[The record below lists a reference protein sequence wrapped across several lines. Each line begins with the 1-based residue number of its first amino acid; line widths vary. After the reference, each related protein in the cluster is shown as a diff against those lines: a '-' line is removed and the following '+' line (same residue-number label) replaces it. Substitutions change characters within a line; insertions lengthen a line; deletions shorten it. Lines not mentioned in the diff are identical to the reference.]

1 MRVLQKRYFVCIFK
15 IVHSSMNQT
24 SFIILSG
31 TILFVNIVFIAL
43 AFGINKNN
51 AVYLLAG
58 YNAMSKDSREKF
70 DIDGFLIFL
79 KKFFLQISIFSTLIF
94 FLLLILFEPVV
105 SIIGYTMSIILPM
118 PLMIHMGN
126 KFYSK

>member
-31 TILFVNIVFIAL
+31 TILFVNIVFITL

-51 AVYLLAG
+51 AVYLFAG

>member
-1 MRVLQKRYFVCIFK
+1 
-15 IVHSSMNQT
+15 MNQT
-24 SFIILSG
+24 SFIIILG
-31 TILFVNIVFIAL
+31 TILFVDIVFVAL

-51 AVYLLAG
+51 AKYLLAG
-58 YNAMSKDSREKF
+58 YNTMSKDDREKF
-70 DIDGFLIFL
+70 DIDDFLIFF
-79 KKFFLQISIFSTLIF
+79 KNFFLQISIYSTLIF
-94 FLLLILFEPVV
+94 ILLFILFDPVV

>member
-51 AVYLLAG
+51 AVYLFAG

-70 DIDGFLIFL
+70 DNDGYLIFL
-79 KKFFLQISIFSTLIF
+79 KNSFSNFLFFQ
-94 FLLLILFEPVV
+94 P
-105 SIIGYTMSIILPM
+105 
-118 PLMIHMGN
+118 
-126 KFYSK
+126 

>member
-1 MRVLQKRYFVCIFK
+1 MPVLQKRYFVCIFK

-24 SFIILSG
+24 SFIIILG
-31 TILFVNIVFIAL
+31 TILFVDIVFVAL

-51 AVYLLAG
+51 AKYLLAG
-58 YNAMSKDSREKF
+58 YNTMSKDDSEKF
-70 DIDGFLIFL
+70 DIDGFLIFF
-79 KKFFLQISIFSTLIF
+79 KKFFLQISIYSTLIF
-94 FLLLILFEPVV
+94 ILLFILFDPVV

>member
-1 MRVLQKRYFVCIFK
+1 MIICI
-15 IVHSSMNQT
+15 S
-24 SFIILSG
+24 
-31 TILFVNIVFIAL
+31 FVNIVFIAL

-70 DIDGFLIFL
+70 DIDGFLIFF

-94 FLLLILFEPVV
+94 PVIDIV
-105 SIIGYTMSIILPM
+105 WTCGFNCWVYYVYDITHASYDTYG
-118 PLMIHMGN
+118 
-126 KFYSK
+126 

>member
-1 MRVLQKRYFVCIFK
+1 
-15 IVHSSMNQT
+15 MNQT

-51 AVYLLAG
+51 AKYLLAG
-58 YNAMSKDSREKF
+58 YNTMSKDDSQKF
-70 DIDGFLIFL
+70 DIDGFLIFF
-79 KKFFLQISIFSTLIF
+79 KKFFLQISIYSTLIF
-94 FLLLILFEPVV
+94 ILLFILFDPVV